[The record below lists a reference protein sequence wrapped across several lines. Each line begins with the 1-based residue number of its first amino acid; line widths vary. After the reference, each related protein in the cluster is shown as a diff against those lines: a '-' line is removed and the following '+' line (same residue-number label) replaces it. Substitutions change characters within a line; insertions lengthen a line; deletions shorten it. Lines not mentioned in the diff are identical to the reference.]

1 MKSST
6 FGLGLKQAKEQSV
19 GIINIEGHAFADNL
33 LVFHS
38 LKKQTNKQTNKQ
50 KSGLQSTISVWVVLY
65 TFLLV
70 APSIM

>member
-6 FGLGLKQAKEQSV
+6 FSLGLKQSKEQSV
-19 GIINIEGHAFADNL
+19 GIINIEGHAFDDL

-38 LKKQTNKQTNKQ
+38 LEKKKTNKQE
-50 KSGLQSTISVWVVLY
+50 SGLQSTISVWVVLY
-65 TFLLV
+65 TFLSV

>member
-6 FGLGLKQAKEQSV
+6 FGLGLKQAKERSV
-19 GIINIEGHAFADNL
+19 GIINIEGHAFDNL
-33 LVFHS
+33 LVFRS
-38 LKKQTNKQTNKQ
+38 LEKKKTNKQ

>member
-38 LKKQTNKQTNKQ
+38 LKKKTKNKQTK
-50 KSGLQSTISVWVVLY
+50 KWFAVY
-65 TFLLV
+65 Y
-70 APSIM
+70 

>member
-6 FGLGLKQAKEQSV
+6 FGLGLKQSKEQSV
-19 GIINIEGHAFADNL
+19 GIINIEGHAFDDL

-38 LKKQTNKQTNKQ
+38 LEKKTNKQ

-65 TFLLV
+65 TFLSV

>member
-6 FGLGLKQAKEQSV
+6 FGLGLKQAKERSV
-19 GIINIEGHAFADNL
+19 GIINIEGHAFDNL

-38 LKKQTNKQTNKQ
+38 LEKKTNKQ

>member
-38 LKKQTNKQTNKQ
+38 LEKKKTNKQ

-70 APSIM
+70 AQSIM

>member
-6 FGLGLKQAKEQSV
+6 FGLGLKQSKEQSV
-19 GIINIEGHAFADNL
+19 GIVNIEGHAFDYL
-33 LVFHS
+33 LMFYS
-38 LKKQTNKQTNKQ
+38 LEKKTNKQ

-65 TFLLV
+65 KFLLV